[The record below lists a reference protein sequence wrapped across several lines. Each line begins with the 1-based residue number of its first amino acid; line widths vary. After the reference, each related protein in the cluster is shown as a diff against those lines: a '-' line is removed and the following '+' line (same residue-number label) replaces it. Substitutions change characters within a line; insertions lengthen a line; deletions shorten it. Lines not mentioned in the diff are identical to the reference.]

1 MTSLPSSRRAP
12 SQLLFLPGASG
23 NTAFWQ
29 PLAERLETGAPRAVV
44 AWPGFGQEPP
54 SPAIQGFDDLVDR
67 VVARIDRPTA
77 LIAQSIGGAIAV
89 RAALAAREQVTHLV
103 LAVTSG
109 GIDTQGLGAQD
120 WRTGFAAA
128 NPTYPDWLATFRSD
142 LSHELRDI
150 RQPVLLLWGD
160 ADPYSPVAVGE
171 RLRALLPDARLH
183 VVAGGTHDLAR
194 DHAAALAPLVDAHL
208 AR

>member
-1 MTSLPSSRRAP
+1 MHSPPPSRRTP

-29 PLAERLETGAPRAVV
+29 PLAQRLATPAQRAVV

-54 SPAIQGFDDLVDR
+54 SPEVHGFDDLVRR
-67 VVARIDRPTA
+67 VVARIDQPTA

-89 RAALAAREQVTHLV
+89 RAALAAPQQVTHLV

-120 WRTGFAAA
+120 WRSGFTAA
-128 NPTYPDWLATFRSD
+128 NPTYPGWLASFRSD
-142 LSHELRDI
+142 LSHELRGI
-150 RQPVLLLWGD
+150 RQPALLLWGD

-171 RLRALLPDARLH
+171 RLRELLPDAHLH
-183 VVAGGTHDLAR
+183 VVAGGNHDLAR